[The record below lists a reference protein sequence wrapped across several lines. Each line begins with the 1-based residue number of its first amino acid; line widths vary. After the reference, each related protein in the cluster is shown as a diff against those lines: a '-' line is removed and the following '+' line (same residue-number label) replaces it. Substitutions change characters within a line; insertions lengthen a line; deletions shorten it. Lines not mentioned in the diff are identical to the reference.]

1 MDGVIRIDKVV
12 TILEV
17 WFDATFPFAKM
28 KVKVLDRSK
37 GDFLAVPNLAF
48 RNPTSGSPEYTSGLG
63 NTIDEAVND
72 LLVRF
77 VSEVRS
83 YKSGNE
89 LTEADFEWSAPEDF

>member
-12 TILEV
+12 VYLEV
-17 WFDATFPFAKM
+17 WFDGTFPFAKM

-37 GDFLAVPNLAF
+37 GDYLAVPNLAF
-48 RNPTSGSPEYTSGLG
+48 RNPVSGAPEYTSGLG
-63 NTIDEAVND
+63 NTIEEAVDD

-83 YKSGNE
+83 CKSGDE
-89 LTEADFEWSAPEDF
+89 LTDADFEWSAPEDF